1 MREDGPCTERRW
13 FLNSK
18 GVRTPIQFDHPEF
31 AEPQKWC
38 EGRGVD
44 LGCWIRS
51 PQPDTLR
58 VDRDDDVKPDVLA
71 DFNATL
77 PFRDGAF
84 DYAWASHTI
93 EHIVDWQRFLA
104 EMFRIAR
111 PGGRVILIVPDKR
124 WTSFDPTHVNFW
136 TYETFLATVVPTVPH
151 RLLAEG
157 WSQQNWSFYMV
168 WERSPL

>member
-1 MREDGPCTERRW
+1 MEPRW
-13 FLNSK
+13 FFNSK

-38 EGRGVD
+38 KGRGVD

-51 PQPDTLR
+51 PRPDALR

-71 DFNATL
+71 DFNHPL

-93 EHIVDWQRFLA
+93 EHIPNWREFLA
-104 EMFRIAR
+104 EMFRIVR
-111 PGGRVILIVPDKR
+111 SGGRVILIVPDER
-124 WTSFDPTHVNFW
+124 WTYDAEHVNFW
-136 TYETFLATVVPTVPH
+136 TYERFMDDVAARVPH
-151 RLLAEG
+151 KLLAHG
-157 WSQQNWSFYMV
+157 WAQENWSFYIV
-168 WERSPL
+168 WEVT